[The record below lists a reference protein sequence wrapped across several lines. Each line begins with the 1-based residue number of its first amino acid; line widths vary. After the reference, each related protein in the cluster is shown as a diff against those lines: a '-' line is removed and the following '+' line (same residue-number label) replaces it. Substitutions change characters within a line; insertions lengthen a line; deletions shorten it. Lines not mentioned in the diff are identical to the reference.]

1 MHDTPEGTNNER
13 VNRLNFDFKLTRKE
27 VLVLRTDA
35 TAPISDIVDILHY
48 SDINSS
54 SINL

>member
-1 MHDTPEGTNNER
+1 MHDAPEGKSNER
-13 VNRLNFDFKLTRKE
+13 VNRLNFYFKLTQKE
-27 VLVLRTDA
+27 VLVYSSDA
-35 TAPISDIVDILHY
+35 TAPISDSADILHY